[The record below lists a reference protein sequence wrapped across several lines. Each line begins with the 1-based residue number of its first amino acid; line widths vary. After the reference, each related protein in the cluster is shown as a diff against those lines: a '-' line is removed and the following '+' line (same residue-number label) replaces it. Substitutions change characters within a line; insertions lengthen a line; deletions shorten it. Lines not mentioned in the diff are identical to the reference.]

1 MEGYM
6 KPFFIL
12 SIIFCLG
19 MAACATAP
27 APRLVVRPFAIS
39 KPFDA
44 VWQSVI
50 ETFAELNLPIMNM
63 EKESGL
69 ITTDWISFRG
79 QDKTTGYCDCG
90 GIGMNV
96 EIDRLG
102 RFNVYVEKVGESS
115 CELEVNSFFEIITRS
130 ALAHNGPS
138 SVGYCVSTGKLEA
151 EIYKR
156 VSEKIK

>member
-1 MEGYM
+1 V
-6 KPFFIL
+6 KKFFAL
-12 SIIFCLG
+12 VIIVFVG
-19 MAACATAP
+19 AVCATGP
-27 APRLVVRPFAIS
+27 APRLIVRPFAIP

-50 ETFAELNLPIMNM
+50 ETFAELKLPIMNM
-63 EKESGL
+63 EKASGL

-79 QDKTTGYCDCG
+79 QDNTTGYCDCG
-90 GIGMNV
+90 GLGINV

-115 CELEVNSFFEIITRS
+115 CELEVNSFFENSTRS
-130 ALAHNGPS
+130 ALIHNGPS
-138 SVGYCVSTGKLEA
+138 SVGKCVSTGKLEA